1 MSRIRFNIKGVDEIS
16 FEYDSGDTAD
26 ESEVDEEMLLTVLQ
40 GALERMET
48 PPPPVNPLSLPRL
61 HGEPPTGKPPKPSKG
76 MQGSGSKVPG
86 LERVECPSCG
96 AAAGEQCFTGAGQ
109 RYYPGWGH
117 QARIDIVAPERKRR
131 H

>member
-1 MSRIRFNIKGVDEIS
+1 MSRIRFNIEGVDKIS

-48 PPPPVNPLSLPRL
+48 PPPP
-61 HGEPPTGKPPKPSKG
+61 PPAAIAPKPPKG
-76 MQGSGSKVPG
+76 MQGSGTKVPG

-117 QARIDIVAPERKRR
+117 QARINLVAPDRKRR